1 MPKTLMVSHP
11 LLGFY
16 TFRNGCIII
25 IGNLG
30 RDPEVRYTPTGQMVA
45 SFSIASNHRY
55 KTASGEQRE
64 ETEWFNWQAF
74 GKLAETCNAYLSKG
88 QQVYVEG
95 RLTSRT
101 YQTRDGQTRHSN
113 DITVREIHFL
123 SGKGA
128 DASVP
133 PIDSRTGA
141 PEQRGMDDAEDL
153 PF

>member
-1 MPKTLMVSHP
+1 VNK
-11 LLGFY
+11 
-16 TFRNGCIII
+16 III

-64 ETEWFNWQAF
+64 ETEWFNCQAF

-113 DITVREIHFL
+113 DITIREIQFL
-123 SGKGA
+123 GSKGA
-128 DASVP
+128 DAFVP
-133 PIDSRTGA
+133 PIDSRTGT
-141 PEQRGMDDAEDL
+141 PEQMDVDAVDDL

>member
-1 MPKTLMVSHP
+1 MNKIRV
-11 LLGFY
+11 
-16 TFRNGCIII
+16 

-30 RDPEVRYTPTGQMVA
+30 RDPEVRYTPAGQMVA
-45 SFSIASNHRY
+45 SFSIASNYRY

-64 ETEWFNWQAF
+64 ETEWFNCQAF

-113 DITVREIHFL
+113 DITIREIQFL
-123 SGKGA
+123 GSKGA
-128 DASVP
+128 DAFVP
-133 PIDSRTGA
+133 PIDSRTGT
-141 PEQRGMDDAEDL
+141 PEQMDVDAVDDL

>member
-1 MPKTLMVSHP
+1 VNKI
-11 LLGFY
+11 F
-16 TFRNGCIII
+16 I

-45 SFSIASNHRY
+45 SFGIASNHRY

-64 ETEWFNWQAF
+64 ETEWFNCQVF

-101 YQTRDGQTRHSN
+101 YQTSG
-113 DITVREIHFL
+113 L
-123 SGKGA
+123 S
-128 DASVP
+128 
-133 PIDSRTGA
+133 
-141 PEQRGMDDAEDL
+141 L
-153 PF
+153 LN

>member
-1 MPKTLMVSHP
+1 MNK
-11 LLGFY
+11 
-16 TFRNGCIII
+16 III

-64 ETEWFNWQAF
+64 ETEWFNCQAF

-113 DITVREIHFL
+113 DITIREIQFL
-123 SGKGA
+123 GSKGA
-128 DASVP
+128 DAFVP
-133 PIDSRTGA
+133 PIDSRTGT
-141 PEQRGMDDAEDL
+141 PEQMDVDAVDDL

>member
-1 MPKTLMVSHP
+1 MNK
-11 LLGFY
+11 
-16 TFRNGCIII
+16 III

-64 ETEWFNWQAF
+64 ETEWFNCQAF

-113 DITVREIHFL
+113 DITIREIQFL
-123 SGKGA
+123 GSKGA
-128 DASVP
+128 EAFVP
-133 PIDSRTGA
+133 PIDSRPGT
-141 PEQRGMDDAEDL
+141 PEQMDVDAVDDL

>member
-1 MPKTLMVSHP
+1 MNKLI
-11 LLGFY
+11 L
-16 TFRNGCIII
+16 

-30 RDPEVRYTPTGQMVA
+30 RDPELRYTPTGQMVA
-45 SFSIASNHRY
+45 SLSVATNRRY

-64 ETEWFNWQAF
+64 ETEWFNCQAF
-74 GKLAETCNAYLSKG
+74 GRLAETCNQYLAKG

-113 DITVREIHFL
+113 DVTVREIQFL
-123 SGKGA
+123 GGKGA
-128 DASVP
+128 DAPLSP
-133 PIDSRTGA
+133 TNPQPGA
-141 PEQRGMDDAEDL
+141 PEQMDDDDDAIDL

>member
-1 MPKTLMVSHP
+1 MNKI
-11 LLGFY
+11 F
-16 TFRNGCIII
+16 I

-30 RDPEVRYTPTGQMVA
+30 HDPEMRYTPTEQMVA

-64 ETEWFNWQAF
+64 ETEWFNCMAY
-74 GKLAETCNAYLSKG
+74 GKLAETCNSYLSKG

-101 YQTRDGQTRHSN
+101 YQARDGQTRHSN
-113 DITVREIHFL
+113 DITVREIQFL
-123 SGKGA
+123 GGKRDGNPLGGDPDEAPPDNA
-128 DASVP
+128 D
-133 PIDSRTGA
+133 
-141 PEQRGMDDAEDL
+141 DL

>member
-1 MPKTLMVSHP
+1 MNK
-11 LLGFY
+11 
-16 TFRNGCIII
+16 IIV

-30 RDPEVRYTPTGQMVA
+30 RDPELRYTPTGQMVA
-45 SFSIASNHRY
+45 SFSVATNRRY

-64 ETEWFNWQAF
+64 ETEWFNCMAY

-88 QQVYVEG
+88 QQVYAEG

-113 DITVREIHFL
+113 DITVREIQIL
-123 SGKGA
+123 GGKGA
-128 DASVP
+128 AAPVP
-133 PIDSRTGA
+133 PIDSRTGT
-141 PEQRGMDDAEDL
+141 PEQMDVDDADEIIEL

>member
-1 MPKTLMVSHP
+1 MNK
-11 LLGFY
+11 
-16 TFRNGCIII
+16 IIV

-30 RDPEVRYTPTGQMVA
+30 RDPELRYTPTGQMVA
-45 SFSIASNHRY
+45 SFSVATNRRY

-64 ETEWFNWQAF
+64 ETEWFNCMAY

-88 QQVYVEG
+88 QQVYAEG

-113 DITVREIHFL
+113 DITVREIQFL
-123 SGKGA
+123 GGKGA
-128 DASVP
+128 AAPVP
-133 PIDSRTGA
+133 PIDAQSGA
-141 PEQRGMDDAEDL
+141 PEQMDVDDSDEIIEL